1 MDIPSKRSKLS
12 SFENYSIEE
21 AKTPKKSTEGN
32 WFLTFLKLLIGDGV
46 IGFKHVSSDTF
57 WRLTGCFDTILNDSN
72 WEFITRFC
80 SEPQSKG
87 AVCLDV
93 DILKNTIKSWHEG
106 DG

>member
-12 SFENYSIEE
+12 SFENHSIEE

-46 IGFKHVSSDTF
+46 VGFKHVSSDTF
-57 WRLTGCFDTILNDSN
+57 RGFTGCFDTILNDSN
-72 WEFITRFC
+72 SEFVTWFR

-93 DILKNTIKSWHEG
+93 DIFKNTVKSWHEG
-106 DG
+106 NG